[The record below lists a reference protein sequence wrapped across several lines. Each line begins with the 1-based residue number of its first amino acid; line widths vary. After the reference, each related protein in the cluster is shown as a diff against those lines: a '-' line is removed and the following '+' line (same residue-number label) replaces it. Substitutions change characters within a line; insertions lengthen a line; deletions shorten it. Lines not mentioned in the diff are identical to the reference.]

1 MKESTSQSLPGV
13 GDVFLGKYII
23 ENVLGAGGFGT
34 VFAAK
39 HIGLEHKVAIKVLRA
54 TKTSTDAASTT
65 AVERFVREARLAAK
79 IESEHVARVHDV
91 ARMSDGSAYMVME
104 YLEGRNLQSMLAEDG
119 PLPIAKAIDF
129 TLQACA
135 ALEAAHRIGVV
146 HRDVKPANLFCVVER
161 RRQVIKLIDFGIA
174 RWRGA
179 SASPSGASG
188 TLTSS
193 LAMMGSPRYMAP
205 EQLTSSRD
213 VDARADIW
221 SLGVTL
227 FELLANAAPFT
238 AQNLA
243 QLCARI
249 QSDAP
254 RSLRSFRPDVTPEIE
269 RVVAR
274 CLQKLPDDR
283 FASVQEVAVALGKK
297 SRGDDDAEE
306 TKQNGPRRATTE
318 GSPVIKIKVEE
329 EDGEGPTVAAPQN
342 VALPLRAP
350 ALDEVEE
357 PTREAP
363 TRRLATVAP
372 SSPARRAS
380 AVLVAVSIVSIG
392 LLVLVVGARL
402 VRKSSSPMGPLVPS
416 PPITS
421 PPTTAVV
428 APSPTT
434 ATTSLLVAPPAD
446 SPALTPSL
454 PAAPVASAI
463 PRARAPKPRPSTAT
477 SSRLPDDRE

>member
-13 GDVFLGKYII
+13 GDVFLGKYRI
-23 ENVLGAGGFGT
+23 ERVLGAGGFGT
-34 VFAAK
+34 VFAAR
-39 HIGLEHKVAIKVLRA
+39 HIGLDHKVAIKVLRA
-54 TKTSTDAASTT
+54 ATTSTDAASTT

-104 YLEGRNLQSMLAEDG
+104 YLEGRNLQVMLAEDG

-129 TLQACA
+129 TLQTCA
-135 ALEAAHRIGVV
+135 ALEAAHGIGVV

-179 SASPSGASG
+179 TASPSAVG

-274 CLQKLPDDR
+274 CLEKLPDDR
-283 FASVQEVAVALGKK
+283 FASVHELAIALGKK
-297 SRGDDDAEE
+297 GPDDEAAEE
-306 TKQNGPRRATTE
+306 TKQHGPRRATNA
-318 GSPVIKIKVEE
+318 GSPVIKVKVEEE
-329 EDGEGPTVAAPQN
+329 EDGEGPTVAAPQY

-350 ALDEVEE
+350 ALDEIEE
-357 PTREAP
+357 PTRDAP
-363 TRRLATVAP
+363 TRRLAAAPP

-392 LLVLVVGARL
+392 RLALVVGARL
-402 VRKSSSPMGPLVPS
+402 VKKTSSPIGPPVPS
-416 PPITS
+416 LTTS

-428 APSPTT
+428 VPSPMV
-434 ATTSLLVAPPAD
+434 ATSLLVAPPVD
-446 SPALTPSL
+446 SPSL
-454 PAAPVASAI
+454 PAMPVVSAAPRVRAS
-463 PRARAPKPRPSTAT
+463 KPRPSTAT